1 MNKLVQKALRRLN
14 IAIALALAIIVA
26 GGFGGITYVFASST
40 SNFTQTI
47 GAGTLATDIVNGTYV
62 TVGSP
67 TMAMSSANFSLVCQ
81 TVTGSFGTAS
91 EQIYVTNPDAAD
103 GGWTLSLA
111 AATPATDVWDGAASD
126 FDYNDPAGSG
136 CTDTTDDDDVDLVGG
151 QMTVNPA
158 AGTLAVGQCASCVV
172 TNVTKGSSA
181 AVDVAPVNS
190 ITVLTGAAGSD
201 DIGDWTLQGVAIS
214 QKIPA
219 EQAAAA
225 DYDINMV
232 LSIVAAG

>member
-103 GGWTLSLA
+103 GV
-111 AATPATDVWDGAASD
+111 PAVR
-126 FDYNDPAGSG
+126 PAFRCGRM
-136 CTDTTDDDDVDLVGG
+136 LE
-151 QMTVNPA
+151 
-158 AGTLAVGQCASCVV
+158 
-172 TNVTKGSSA
+172 K
-181 AVDVAPVNS
+181 
-190 ITVLTGAAGSD
+190 
-201 DIGDWTLQGVAIS
+201 
-214 QKIPA
+214 
-219 EQAAAA
+219 
-225 DYDINMV
+225 
-232 LSIVAAG
+232 